1 MQKPNWLKNFATLL
15 LISTL
20 SLVVV
25 TPVIA
30 QSNSASSPKTQ
41 TVSVSEDFL
50 KAVDLALLELEG
62 LRKLK
67 KLSDQQATEYQDKIT
82 VLQAAYDVQAKQLA
96 LSEQATGASIEAY
109 ATQKQALDKARDVI
123 NDYTTELAKVRVQRD
138 KARSWLWKVGA
149 AGLVIGVVVGVLVG
163 GSRQ

>member
-82 VLQAAYDVQAKQLA
+82 ALQAAYDVQAKQLS